1 MPKAPVVIHQYGR
14 PVRAKLPNGT
24 VVERQDAI
32 YVSSYREVFKC
43 LDYDT
48 HFLYYDGNHIGS
60 TLMCTCGS
68 HAGVIGYNG
77 YKRFTFHSAIILLL
91 TSISMTAIISV
102 IHAG

>member
-77 YKRFTFHSAIILLL
+77 YKRFASYQGPQVLACMYYTNNGC
-91 TSISMTAIISV
+91 
-102 IHAG
+102 HADGSK